1 MAVDAPGCTRVGH
14 ARRTDSVL
22 LVDRIRVAVLV
33 GGRSSEH
40 EISCISGRSIVK
52 ALDPQRYAVQV
63 FGIRRDGTWVASPMH
78 DLSLLDEFGP
88 LPRVSGHARAI
99 PVEEALRAD
108 VVFPVL
114 HGPWG
119 EDGTVQ
125 GLLETLGIPFVGSGT
140 LSSAVAM
147 DKGFMKAM
155 LAAAD
160 LDVGQ
165 FVAFSDRRWQDQR
178 EEVLADVAALG
189 LPVFVKPARAGS
201 SLGITKVTSA
211 DDLAAAIEAARE
223 HDPRVIVEA
232 AVEAAREIECGVLVD
247 QEGRPSASRC
257 AEIVVSAHHEFYD
270 FAAKYLDDSATLIV
284 PAELDEDTESAIRD
298 MAVRAFDALA
308 CEGLARVDFF
318 LRPDGSIVL
327 NEVNTMPGFT
337 SISMYP
343 KMWEASGVD
352 YATLVDR
359 LVQDALRKGTGLR

>member
-1 MAVDAPGCTRVGH
+1 ML
-14 ARRTDSVL
+14 TDSVL
-22 LVDRIRVAVLV
+22 PVERTRVAVLV

-40 EISCISGRSIVK
+40 EISCISGRSIVR
-52 ALDPQRYAVQV
+52 ALDPQRYAVHV
-63 FGIRRDGTWVASPMH
+63 VGIRRDGTWVASPAR

-108 VVFPVL
+108 VVIPVL

-125 GLLETLGIPFVGSGT
+125 GLLESFDIPFVGSGT

-147 DKGFMKAM
+147 DKGFMKAV
-155 LAAAD
+155 LESAG
-160 LDVGQ
+160 LDVGR
-165 FVAFSDRRWQDQR
+165 FVAVSDRRWQDHR
-178 EEVLADVAALG
+178 EEALAEVADLG

-201 SLGITKVTSA
+201 SMGITKVTRA
-211 DDLAAAIEAARE
+211 DDVAAAIDAARE

-232 AVEAAREIECGVLVD
+232 AVESAREIECGVLVD
-247 QEGRPSASRC
+247 SEGRPHASRC
-257 AEIVVSAHHEFYD
+257 AEIVVSAEHEFYD
-270 FAAKYLDDSATLIV
+270 YAAKYLDDSATLIV
-284 PAELDEDTESAIRD
+284 PADVDAETERTIQE

-308 CEGLARVDFF
+308 CEGLARADFF

-343 KMWEASGVD
+343 RMWEASGVD
-352 YATLVDR
+352 YAALVDR